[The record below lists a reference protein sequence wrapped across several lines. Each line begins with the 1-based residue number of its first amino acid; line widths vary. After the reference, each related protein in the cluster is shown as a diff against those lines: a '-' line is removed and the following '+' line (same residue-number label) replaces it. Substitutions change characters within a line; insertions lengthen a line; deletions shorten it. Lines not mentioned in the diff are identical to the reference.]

1 MKIDLT
7 NYYKKQ
13 DERHKAK
20 IEMLKRQILD
30 MEKKE
35 LYKSYDVNEYLK
47 QQKEKCSS
55 YKEIT
60 TKDVNNLFDQMIE
73 DIDNILERK

>member
-1 MKIDLT
+1 
-7 NYYKKQ
+7 
-13 DERHKAK
+13 
-20 IEMLKRQILD
+20 MLKRQILD
-30 MEKKE
+30 MEKEK

-60 TKDVNNLFDQMIE
+60 IKDVNNLFDQMLG